1 MLAELS
7 LGALNALGSIFT
19 FLTVVFVILA
29 IIGVGAF
36 VGGWVEMDDA
46 GYDERSN
53 GYYRGRRL
61 RRSGLVMTFV
71 CVALATASMFFAANF
86 NTTFNVR
93 HDQNV
98 PQRVDRSEVKVDSNA
113 PTGVIVDGR

>member
-19 FLTVVFVILA
+19 FLTIVLVIVA
-29 IIGVGAF
+29 VIGLGCF
-36 VGGWVEMDDA
+36 IGGWVQMDEAYGEDTKT
-46 GYDERSN
+46 
-53 GYYRGRRL
+53 YRTARKCRRL
-61 RRSGLVMTFV
+61 GLVLMPV
-71 CVALATASMFFAANF
+71 AVALASVSMFFAVNF

-98 PQRVDRSEVKVDSNA
+98 PQRVDRSEIKVDSNA